1 VVSCAAPAH
10 PTARPVQY
18 TDPFYNINDDDYP
31 SLHLPMIK
39 PIEAKRQDGKIIM
52 ENICT
57 LRLMGEDTNQQDN
70 LF

>member
-1 VVSCAAPAH
+1 
-10 PTARPVQY
+10 
-18 TDPFYNINDDDYP
+18 
-31 SLHLPMIK
+31 MIK